1 MSLVDL
7 LQSHEGKTLEFKRD
21 LSSPDGVLK
30 SLVAFANTAGGTVVI
45 GVEDGSKRVH
55 GVTAVLKAE
64 EQLANLIADCI
75 RPRLVPEID
84 IVPWRKV
91 NVLTVHVY
99 PSNTR
104 PHYLERLG
112 PESGVFIR
120 VGSTNRRAD
129 STQIEELRRLNR
141 IDTFDEQPLPGL
153 DSEAID
159 FRAASELFA
168 PYRQLRPQDAKTLRI
183 TTEHQGRQVPTIGG
197 FLLFGRDRFSKFPDA
212 WIQAGRFAGVTRAR
226 LIDSTEIRSFLPRA
240 AEEAVTFAQKHLSRE
255 SVIEGLRR
263 QERWSVPIVAI
274 RETLMNAI
282 VHADYSQQGAPIRLA
297 IYDDRIEVEN
307 PGLLPFGLTV
317 ADIRQ
322 GVSKLRNRVIGRVF
336 HELRLIEHWGSGI
349 PRMTSACRDAGLG
362 DPTLEEIGVHFRV
375 TIHTARVKQ
384 AATNQ
389 TDRKILSL
397 LGSKGSLSTAPI
409 AKYVRLSQ
417 RATLTRLQTLKSRG
431 LIVEIGTGPHDP
443 KRQYALA
450 K

>member
-1 MSLVDL
+1 VSLVDL

-197 FLLFGRDRFSKFPDA
+197 SFS
-212 WIQAGRFAGVTRAR
+212 
-226 LIDSTEIRSFLPRA
+226 SA
-240 AEEAVTFAQKHLSRE
+240 ATGS
-255 SVIEGLRR
+255 
-263 QERWSVPIVAI
+263 P
-274 RETLMNAI
+274 N
-282 VHADYSQQGAPIRLA
+282 SQM
-297 IYDDRIEVEN
+297 
-307 PGLLPFGLTV
+307 PGF
-317 ADIRQ
+317 R
-322 GVSKLRNRVIGRVF
+322 
-336 HELRLIEHWGSGI
+336 
-349 PRMTSACRDAGLG
+349 RDAS
-362 DPTLEEIGVHFRV
+362 PV
-375 TIHTARVKQ
+375 
-384 AATNQ
+384 
-389 TDRKILSL
+389 
-397 LGSKGSLSTAPI
+397 
-409 AKYVRLSQ
+409 
-417 RATLTRLQTLKSRG
+417 
-431 LIVEIGTGPHDP
+431 
-443 KRQYALA
+443 
-450 K
+450 